1 MFTLFVSM
9 SVLSTFTLLKHIRL
23 FDAYFLDVYVIR
35 INKVNSQGADMYLR
49 RLNVERTAC
58 A

>member
-1 MFTLFVSM
+1 
-9 SVLSTFTLLKHIRL
+9 LKHIRL
-23 FDAYFLDVYVIR
+23 FDVYFLDVYVIR